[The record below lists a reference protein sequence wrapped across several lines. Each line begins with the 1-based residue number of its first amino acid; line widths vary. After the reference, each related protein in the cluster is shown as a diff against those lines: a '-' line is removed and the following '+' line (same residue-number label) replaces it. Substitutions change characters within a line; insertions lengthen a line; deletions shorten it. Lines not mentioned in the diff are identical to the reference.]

1 MNLSMHRPIR
11 RDEMII
17 EPGGTVRSLGMAAD
31 STSNPCNDCN
41 KREWCIEKR
50 AACEAYRSYTWK
62 HYAKAEELA
71 MLPRVPS
78 KAIFNQ
84 IYRGE

>member
-1 MNLSMHRPIR
+1 MHRPIR

-31 STSNPCNDCN
+31 ATTNPCNDCDRR
-41 KREWCIEKR
+41 KGCIANR
-50 AACEAYRSYTWK
+50 TACEAFGAYTWK
-62 HYAKAEELA
+62 HYAKAEELDA
-71 MLPRVPS
+71 LSHIPTRE
-78 KAIFNQ
+78 IFNK